1 MTSTQSPRPA
11 TVPGFVVLDLDL
23 PARPPLAAAGDY
35 EAGLLTL
42 AAVQAGFY
50 DQLDANGEGG
60 GRVRLALTLAPID
73 AAGTIGPPCHWVIIN
88 GLRPAQR

>member
-11 TVPGFVVLDLDL
+11 TVRGFVVLDLDL
-23 PARPPLAAAGDY
+23 PDRPPLAEAGDY
-35 EAGLLTL
+35 EAGLLSV
-42 AAVQAGFY
+42 AAVQEEFY

-73 AAGTIGPPCHWVIIN
+73 AGGTIGPPCYWAIIN